1 MINREDWFI
10 NWFNSKYYHI
20 LYKSRNK
27 NEASD
32 FIQAI
37 ISTLSLKSNNS
48 VLDLGC
54 GTGEFLNNYFE
65 MGAQCTGIDIEK
77 NFKLKNKKNFNLYN
91 LDANTFLKNCKKKF
105 DIIFLFE
112 FLEHLEEGDKHKL
125 FKSLIKIL
133 NKNALIFVSTLN
145 KNLLSKYLAIDIA
158 ENILKLLPKKTHEY
172 DLFLSPTQL
181 QTLSQKYKLSLLNVE
196 GLQYNPIIKSFK
208 LSKVDLVNYIGA
220 LKY

>member
-1 MINREDWFI
+1 MAKYNKEYYEPLEQMMAVRHQYM
-10 NWFNSKYYHI
+10 SKI
-20 LYKSRNK
+20 LRDHTDQDIYNFFQNK
-27 NEASD
+27 
-32 FIQAI
+32 Q
-37 ISTLSLKSNNS
+37 

-112 FLEHLEEGDKHKL
+112 FLEHLEEVDKHKL

>member
-1 MINREDWFI
+1 MAKHNKEYYEPLEQMMAVRHQYM
-10 NWFNSKYYHI
+10 SKI
-20 LYKSRNK
+20 LRDHTDQDIYNFFQNK
-27 NEASD
+27 
-32 FIQAI
+32 Q
-37 ISTLSLKSNNS
+37 

-125 FKSLIKIL
+125 FESLIKTL

-181 QTLSQKYKLSLLNVE
+181 QTLSQKYKLSLLNIE

-208 LSKVDLVNYIGA
+208 LSKGDLVNYICA

>member
-1 MINREDWFI
+1 MAKYNKEYYDPLEQMMAVRHQYM
-10 NWFNSKYYHI
+10 SKI
-20 LYKSRNK
+20 LRDHTDQDIYNFFQNK
-27 NEASD
+27 
-32 FIQAI
+32 Q
-37 ISTLSLKSNNS
+37 

-91 LDANTFLKNCKKKF
+91 LDANTFLKNCNRKF

-125 FKSLIKIL
+125 FESLIKIL

-181 QTLSQKYKLSLLNVE
+181 QTLSQKYKLSLLNIE

>member
-1 MINREDWFI
+1 MA
-10 NWFNSKYYHI
+10 KYNKEYYEPLEQMMALRHQYMSRI
-20 LYKSRNK
+20 LRDHTGQDIYNFFQNK
-27 NEASD
+27 
-32 FIQAI
+32 Q
-37 ISTLSLKSNNS
+37 

-65 MGAQCTGIDIEK
+65 MGAQCTGIDIEE

-125 FKSLIKIL
+125 FESLIKIL

-145 KNLLSKYLAIDIA
+145 KNLLSKYLAIDVA

-181 QTLSQKYKLSLLNVE
+181 QTLSQKYKLSLLNIE

>member
-1 MINREDWFI
+1 MDTY
-10 NWFNSKYYHI
+10 NSKYYEPLEQMMAIRHQYMSKI
-20 LYKSRNK
+20 LRDHTDQDIYNFFQNK
-27 NEASD
+27 
-32 FIQAI
+32 Q
-37 ISTLSLKSNNS
+37 

-125 FKSLIKIL
+125 FESLIKIL

-181 QTLSQKYKLSLLNVE
+181 QTLSQKYKLSLLNIE

>member
-1 MINREDWFI
+1 MAKYNKEYYEPLEQMMAIRHQYM
-10 NWFNSKYYHI
+10 SKI
-20 LYKSRNK
+20 LRDHTDQDIYNFFQNK
-27 NEASD
+27 R
-32 FIQAI
+32 
-37 ISTLSLKSNNS
+37 

-105 DIIFLFE
+105 DIIFIFE

-125 FKSLIKIL
+125 FESLIKKL

-145 KNLLSKYLAIDIA
+145 KNLLSKYFAIDIA
-158 ENILKLLPKKTHEY
+158 ENILKILPKKTHEY

-181 QTLSQKYKLSLLNVE
+181 QTISQKYNLSLLNVE
-196 GLQYNPIIKSFK
+196 GLKYNPIIKSFK
-208 LSKVDLVNYIGA
+208 LSKVNLVNYIGA

>member
-1 MINREDWFI
+1 MAKYNKEYYEPLEQMMAVRHQYM
-10 NWFNSKYYHI
+10 SKI
-20 LYKSRNK
+20 LRDHTDQDIYNFFQNK
-27 NEASD
+27 
-32 FIQAI
+32 Q
-37 ISTLSLKSNNS
+37 

-105 DIIFLFE
+105 DIVFLFE

-125 FKSLIKIL
+125 FESLIKIL

-181 QTLSQKYKLSLLNVE
+181 QTIGQKYKLRLLNIE

>member
-1 MINREDWFI
+1 MAKYNKEYYEPLEQMMAVRHQYM
-10 NWFNSKYYHI
+10 SKI
-20 LYKSRNK
+20 LRDHTDQDIYNFFQNK
-27 NEASD
+27 
-32 FIQAI
+32 Q
-37 ISTLSLKSNNS
+37 

-77 NFKLKNKKNFNLYN
+77 NFKLKNKKNFKLYN

-125 FKSLIKIL
+125 FESLIKIL

-196 GLQYNPIIKSFK
+196 GLQYNPIIRSFK

>member
-1 MINREDWFI
+1 MAKYNKEYYEPLEQMMAVRHQYM
-10 NWFNSKYYHI
+10 SKI
-20 LYKSRNK
+20 LRDHTNQDIYNFFQNK
-27 NEASD
+27 
-32 FIQAI
+32 Q
-37 ISTLSLKSNNS
+37 

-112 FLEHLEEGDKHKL
+112 FLEHLEEEDKHKL
-125 FKSLIKIL
+125 FESLIKIL

-181 QTLSQKYKLSLLNVE
+181 QTLCRKYKLSLLNVE

>member
-1 MINREDWFI
+1 MAKYNKEYYEPLEQMMAIRHQYM
-10 NWFNSKYYHI
+10 SKI
-20 LYKSRNK
+20 LRDHTDQDIYNFFQHK
-27 NEASD
+27 
-32 FIQAI
+32 Q
-37 ISTLSLKSNNS
+37 

-91 LDANTFLKNCKKKF
+91 MDANTFLKNCKKKF

-112 FLEHLEEGDKHKL
+112 FLEHLEERDKHKL
-125 FKSLIKIL
+125 FENLIKTL

-181 QTLSQKYKLSLLNVE
+181 QTISQKYNLSLLNVE

>member
-1 MINREDWFI
+1 MAKYNKEYYEPLEQMMAVRHQYM
-10 NWFNSKYYHI
+10 SKI
-20 LYKSRNK
+20 LRDHTDQDIYNFFQNK
-27 NEASD
+27 
-32 FIQAI
+32 Q
-37 ISTLSLKSNNS
+37 

-112 FLEHLEEGDKHKL
+112 FLEHLEERDKHKL
-125 FKSLIKIL
+125 FESLIKIL

-172 DLFLSPTQL
+172 DLFLSPSQL
-181 QTLSQKYKLSLLNVE
+181 QTLSQKYKLILLNIE

>member
-1 MINREDWFI
+1 MAKYNKEYYEPLEQMMAVRHQYM
-10 NWFNSKYYHI
+10 SKI
-20 LYKSRNK
+20 LRDHTDQDIYNFFQNK
-27 NEASD
+27 
-32 FIQAI
+32 Q
-37 ISTLSLKSNNS
+37 

-125 FKSLIKIL
+125 FESLIKIL

-145 KNLLSKYLAIDIA
+145 KNLLSKYLAINIA
-158 ENILKLLPKKTHEY
+158 ENILKLLPKKTHKY

-181 QTLSQKYKLSLLNVE
+181 QTLSQKYKLSLLNIE